1 MKVSSL
7 IMFRKFLEL
16 FGLVALKES
25 VFGVALARLDRR
37 FELDLVALNPG
48 LVLFRFTAEF
58 EVNNRFWIFSTWPKC
73 ESWEILL
80 LDSRWIV
87 FLPSDKLLLFRFA
100 NISFKIQILPAE
112 DFFSSKFLNQFRF
125 AGQINKN

>member
-1 MKVSSL
+1 
-7 IMFRKFLEL
+7 MFRKFLEL